1 MSLELSGT
9 TGVKGVAGSVSAPS
23 IVGDDTNTG
32 ISFPSADTIKF
43 STGGVERM
51 SITNSGVTGT
61 GIGAGKVLQVIST
74 KTTSASSNSNAAA
87 GNYYPLTSDA
97 ITVTSGSTLYVFANY
112 YYWLQEVNSNIL
124 YGTQGLEYE
133 IGSSGSWSTLRQA
146 GSYES
151 YTIATVNA
159 GGGSPSVYPN
169 QTADIASLNGIL
181 THGQSTGAT
190 IKVRIKHNHQVPNP
204 VDLLVFQR
212 TGIETNIIIYEVAA

>member
-32 ISFPSADTIKF
+32 ISFPAADTIKF

-51 SITNSGVTGT
+51 AITNSGVS
-61 GIGAGKVLQVIST
+61 GITSGKVLQVV
-74 KTTSASSNSNAAA
+74 SNSTGSANSTSNASAA
-87 GNYYPLTSDA
+87 DYYPLTSNA
-97 ITVTSGSTLYVFANY
+97 ITVSSGSTLYVFANY
-112 YYWLQEVNSNIL
+112 SYWIQHTNSNII
-124 YGTQGLEYE
+124 YGRQGLEYE
-133 IGSSGSWSTLRQA
+133 IGSSGTWNGMRGA
-146 GSYES
+146 GAYES
-151 YTIATVNA
+151 YTVATVNA

-181 THGQSTGAT
+181 AHGQSAGTT
-190 IKVRIKHNHQVPNP
+190 IKVRIRHGHQVPSP

-212 TGIETNIIIYEVAA
+212 TGIESNIIIYEVAP